1 MAENT
6 NKKPSIFSRIGKFFK
21 DCKSEFKKLV
31 WPTANQLMKNSA
43 LVLVSITVFGS
54 ALALVNFGLSQ
65 GVHALKDL
73 FFNIIYH

>member
-6 NKKPSIFSRIGKFFK
+6 NKKQSIFSRMGKFFK

-43 LVLVSITVFGS
+43 LVLVSITVFGA
-54 ALALVNFGLSQ
+54 ALALVNAGLSK
-65 GVHALKDL
+65 GVHELKNL
-73 FFNIIYH
+73 FYNIIY